1 MNFFPAVW
9 MAIALVCFTPTA
21 QDDEDAKFRALLSK
35 MTKDQRDGTDWA
47 SPADAKAKTFP
58 IFPWVRVYDSLKS
71 RYPRSI
77 VVDLREGWWDF
88 TGDRVM
94 KTMAEKLPEW
104 VAASKQPIDSPERAR
119 EVIRLYIEITERPY
133 RPEIGEIT
141 VKPEGEGFKATCSI
155 TQVVPSGCDERD
167 RDDKGELIRVIAC
180 SRKQVTAM
188 SVTLGRNGSIAVER
202 KEQPSKGCRHVDK

>member
-1 MNFFPAVW
+1 MNLFSSTW
-9 MAIALVCFTPTA
+9 MAIALTALCPAA
-21 QDDEDAKFRALLSK
+21 QDDEDAKARAILSK
-35 MTKDQRDGTDWA
+35 MTKADRDGVDWT

-58 IFPWVRVYDSLKS
+58 LFPWVRVYDSLKS
-71 RYPRSI
+71 RYPRSV
-77 VVDLREGWWDF
+77 VVDLRDGWWAF
-88 TGDRVM
+88 TGADGVT
-94 KTMAEKLPEW
+94 KTIAGLLPEW

-119 EVIRLYIEITERPY
+119 EVIRVYIEITERPY

-141 VKPEGEGFKATCSI
+141 VTPEGEGFKATGSI
-155 TQVVPSGCDERD
+155 TQVVPSGCNEKDGD
-167 RDDKGELIRVIAC
+167 GELIRVIAC